1 MKKLTLVFIIGM
13 LLLSSCIKDN
23 TLSNRLQENKK
34 GHDVFIINQGNFGYG
49 NSSLS
54 YYDPVAKTVINNVF
68 YGTNG
73 LPLGDVANS
82 MAIHDSLGYVVVNN
96 SGKIYILNTNTFK
109 YVGKI
114 TGFTSPRNIC
124 FISDTK
130 AYVTDMYS
138 KSIEIVNPQSMQIT
152 GSINIDNHNTNFTQH
167 TSEDVVLYNNYA
179 FVNSW
184 SYDDKVLV
192 INTETDQV
200 VDSITVTKQPNTM
213 VLDKNDNLWVLSDG
227 GYSGSPYGQV
237 NAALTEIDAKTMKV
251 LKTFT
256 FSNTAASPTG
266 LCMNPAKDTLY
277 YLKPSAYGATINLP
291 GVYAM
296 SIGDQSLPS
305 VPVINQNGRSF
316 YALGIDPGNGT
327 IYVSDAIDYQQN
339 GKVFVYSPTGQVD
352 DSITAGI
359 IPGGFCFK

>member
-1 MKKLTLVFIIGM
+1 MIISVFV
-13 LLLSSCIKDN
+13 LSSCMKN
-23 TLSNRLQENKK
+23 TTSSPLHENKK

-82 MAIHDSLGYVVVNN
+82 MVTRDSLGYIVVNN
-96 SGKIYILNTNTFK
+96 SGKIYIINENTFQ

-114 TGFTSPRNIC
+114 TGFTSPRNMC
-124 FISDTK
+124 FISDSK

-138 KSIEIVNPQSMQIT
+138 KTIQVVNPKTMQIT
-152 GSINIDNHNTNFTQH
+152 DSINIDNHNPDFTQH
-167 TSEDVVLYNNYA
+167 TSEQVVLYNGLA

-184 SYDDKVLV
+184 SYDDKILV
-192 INTETDQV
+192 VNTNTDQV

-213 VLDKNDNLWVLSDG
+213 VLDKNDHLWVLSDG

-237 NAALTEIDAKTMKV
+237 NAALTEIDAKTRQVM
-251 LKTFT
+251 KTFT
-256 FSNTAASPTG
+256 FPEMAASPTG
-266 LCMNPAKDTLY
+266 LCLNPSGDTLY
-277 YLKPSAYGATINLP
+277 FLKPSAYGTTISSP

-296 SIGDQSLPS
+296 SISDQNLPAL
-305 VPVINQNGRSF
+305 PVIPQDNRSF
-316 YALGIDPGNGT
+316 YALGVDPGNGT
-327 IYVSDAIDYQQN
+327 IYVSDAKDYSHS
-339 GKVFVYSPTGQVD
+339 GEVYVYSPAGQVQ
-352 DSITAGI
+352 DSLTAGI

>member
-1 MKKLTLVFIIGM
+1 MKKLAFVFIIGM
-13 LLLSSCIKDN
+13 LLLSSCMKDN
-23 TLSNRLQENKK
+23 TLSNRLQEDKK
-34 GHDVFIINQGNFGYG
+34 GHDVFIINQGNFGDG

-54 YYDPVAKTVINNVF
+54 YYDPAAKTVINNVF

-82 MAIHDSLGYVVVNN
+82 MAIRDSLGYIVVNN
-96 SGKIYILNTNTFK
+96 SGKIYIINVNTFK

-124 FISDTK
+124 FINDNE

-138 KSIEIVNPQSMQIT
+138 KTIEIVNPQSMKIT
-152 GSINIDNHNTNFTQH
+152 GAINIDNHNTKFTQH
-167 TSEDVVLYNNYA
+167 TSEQVVLYKNYA

-184 SYDDKVLV
+184 SFDDKVLV
-192 INTETDQV
+192 INTNTNQV

-213 VLDKNDNLWVLSDG
+213 VLDKNNDLWVLSDG
-227 GYSGSPYGQV
+227 GYTNSNYGQV
-237 NAALTEIDAKTMKV
+237 NAALTEIDAKTREI
-251 LKTFT
+251 LKTYT
-256 FSNTAASPTG
+256 FPDIGASPTG
-266 LCMNPAKDTLY
+266 LCENPGKDTLY
-277 YLKPSAYGATINLP
+277 YLKLPTYGATINLP

-305 VPVINQNGRSF
+305 VPIINQNGRSF
-316 YALGIDPGNGT
+316 YALGVDPGSGT
-327 IYVSDAIDYQQN
+327 IYVSDAKDYQQN
-339 GKVFVYSPTGQVD
+339 GKVFVYSPKGQVD

>member
-1 MKKLTLVFIIGM
+1 MIVSM
-13 LLLSSCIKDN
+13 LMLSSCMKNND
-23 TLSNRLQENKK
+23 LSNPLHLDKK

-82 MAIHDSLGYVVVNN
+82 MTVRDSLGYIVVNN
-96 SGKIYILNTNTFK
+96 SGKIYIINENTFK

-138 KSIEIVNPQSMQIT
+138 KSIQIVNPQTMQIT
-152 GSINIDNHNTNFTQH
+152 DSINIDNHDPDFTQH
-167 TSEDVVLYNNYA
+167 TSEQVVLYNDLA

-184 SYDDKVLV
+184 SYDDKILV
-192 INTETDQV
+192 INTSTDKI

-213 VLDKNDNLWVLSDG
+213 VLDKNNHLWVLSDG

-237 NAALTEIDAKTMKV
+237 KAALTEIDAKSKQI

-256 FSNTAASPTG
+256 FSNIAASPTG
-266 LCMNPAKDTLY
+266 LCMNPTRDTLY
-277 YLKPSAYGATINLP
+277 YLNPSVYGATISLP
-291 GVYAM
+291 GIYAM
-296 SIGDQSLPS
+296 SVNDQSLPAT
-305 VPVINQNGRSF
+305 PVINQDNKSF
-316 YALGIDPGNGT
+316 YALGVDPGNGT
-327 IYVSDAIDYQQN
+327 VYVSDAMDYTQS
-339 GKVFVYSPTGQVD
+339 GKVFVYSPNGQVE

>member
-1 MKKLTLVFIIGM
+1 MKNNNPSPIH
-13 LLLSSCIKDN
+13 
-23 TLSNRLQENKK
+23 ENKT
-34 GHDVFIINQGNFGYG
+34 GHDVFIVNQGNFGYG

-54 YYDPVAKTVINNVF
+54 YYDPIAKTVINNVF

-82 MAIHDSLGYVVVNN
+82 MVTRDSLGYIVINN
-96 SGKIYILNTNTFK
+96 SGKIYIINENTFQ

-138 KSIEIVNPQSMQIT
+138 KSIQIVNPKTMKIT
-152 GSINIDNHNTNFTQH
+152 DSINIDNHTTDFTQH
-167 TSEDVVLYNNYA
+167 TSEQVVLYNNLA

-184 SYDDKVLV
+184 SYDDKILV
-192 INTETDQV
+192 INTNTDQV
-200 VDSITVTKQPNTM
+200 VDSIIVTKQPNSM
-213 VLDKNDNLWVLSDG
+213 ALDRNDHLWVLSDG

-237 NAALTEIDAKTMKV
+237 SAALTEIDAKTKQV

-256 FSNTAASPTG
+256 FSNIAASPTG
-266 LCMNPAKDTLY
+266 LCMNPTGDTLY
-277 YLKPSAYGATINLP
+277 YLKPSAYGATISLP

-296 SIGDQSLPS
+296 PINDQSLPS
-305 VPVINQNGRSF
+305 MPVINQDGRSF
-316 YALGIDPGNGT
+316 YALGVDPGNGT
-327 IYVSDAIDYQQN
+327 VYVSDAKDYTQS
-339 GKVFVYSPTGQVD
+339 GEVFVYSSTGQVQ

>member
-1 MKKLTLVFIIGM
+1 MKKVTFLLIISLFM
-13 LLLSSCIKDN
+13 FSSCVKTN
-23 TLSNRLQENKK
+23 SLSNKLHENKK
-34 GHDVFIINQGNFGYG
+34 GHDVFIINEGNFGYG

-82 MAIHDSLGYVVVNN
+82 MAIRDSLGYIVINN
-96 SGKIYILNTNTFK
+96 SGKIYIINVNTFK

-114 TGFTSPRNIC
+114 TGFTSPRNMG

-138 KSIEIVNPQSMQIT
+138 KTIWIVNPKTMKIT
-152 GSINIDNHNTNFTQH
+152 DSININNHNPNFTQH
-167 TSEDVVLYNNYA
+167 SSEQIVLDNNLA
-179 FVNSW
+179 FVNCW

-192 INTETDQV
+192 INTNNNHV
-200 VDSITVTKQPNTM
+200 IDSITVTKQPNTM
-213 VLDKNDNLWVLSDG
+213 ALDKNNNLWVLSDG
-227 GYSGSPYGQV
+227 GYKGSPYGQV
-237 NAALTEIDAKTMKV
+237 HAALTEIDTKTLKI

-256 FSNTAASPTG
+256 FPNIAASPTG
-266 LCMNPAKDTLY
+266 LSMNPAKDTLY
-277 YLKPSAYGATINLP
+277 YLKPSAWGATINLP
-291 GVYAM
+291 GIYAM
-296 SIGDQSLPS
+296 SIHAQNLPS
-305 VPVINQNGRSF
+305 IPLIKQNDRSF
-316 YALGIDPGNGT
+316 YALGVDPGNGT
-327 IYVSDAIDYQQN
+327 LYVSDPLDYKQD
-339 GKVFVYSPTGQVD
+339 GKVFVYSPAGQVE